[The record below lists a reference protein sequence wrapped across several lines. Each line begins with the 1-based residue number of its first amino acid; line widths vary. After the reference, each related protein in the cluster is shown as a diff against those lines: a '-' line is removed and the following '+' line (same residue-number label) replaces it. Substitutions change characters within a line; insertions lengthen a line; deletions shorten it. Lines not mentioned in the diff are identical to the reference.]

1 MLFIAFKNAVLII
14 LIILIIHFLI
24 KNQLNKKKDDDASSD
39 SLIFQNTVEDEM
51 KNEIENDE
59 EELFKFLNESS
70 VQMEHVDKTI
80 FKEEFGTLGDFSH
93 FASPL

>member
-24 KNQLNKKKDDDASSD
+24 KNQLNKKGDHNSNV
-39 SLIFQNTVEDEM
+39 LIFQNNVEDEM

-59 EELFKFLNESS
+59 EELFKFLNDSS

-80 FKEEFGTLGDFSH
+80 FKEEFGTIGDFSH

>member
-24 KNQLNKKKDDDASSD
+24 KNQLNKKGDDNSNV
-39 SLIFQNTVEDEM
+39 LIFQNNVEDEM

-59 EELFKFLNESS
+59 EELFKFLNDSS

-80 FKEEFGTLGDFSH
+80 FKEEFGTIGDFSH